1 MPEMTFTTRWPDGR
15 ELTSYSP
22 SLVVRDHLVV
32 GATYPVA
39 DLLHRTTTAL
49 EAASERVR
57 ARYGVPCGHAAHALA
72 EIRGLAATQPT
83 GLVEVTAMS
92 PEPA

>member
-22 SLVVRDHLVV
+22 SLVVHEHLAA
-32 GATYPVA
+32 GATYPVP
-39 DLLHRTTTAL
+39 DFLRRTTTAL
-49 EAASERVR
+49 HTASERVR
-57 ARYGVPCGHAAHALA
+57 ARYGVPCGRAARSLA
-72 EIRGLAATQPT
+72 EIECLASSQPA

-92 PEPA
+92 TEPA